1 MLLQTAVGVAE
12 VSAGWSGFM
21 LALSTAALGLVVAL
35 GVYGTAYI
43 NGRREIN
50 QQDVKLKQQQIALQ
64 QKEQE
69 LKQLEV
75 EEKIAATRRRI
86 ALDAAA
92 IVEEQ
97 ARDQKLSGAA
107 KQSLAAAKVEELLNA
122 SAAPN
127 VEGSALT
134 DLVKL
139 GVSLQRQTSATTY
152 LVTPSNAPPP
162 EQPLGP
168 QNKLPAPAPIPANA
182 PLTRTSPERPGAK
195 R

>member
-12 VSAGWSGFM
+12 VSAGWSGFQ
-21 LALSTAALGLVVAL
+21 LALSTIALTVATAAAFFATSFFRGKGDLVK
-35 GVYGTAYI
+35 
-43 NGRREIN
+43 E
-50 QQDVKLKQQQIALQ
+50 DFKLK

-69 LKQLEV
+69 LKTLEV
-75 EEKIAATRRRI
+75 EEKIAAIRRRI

-97 ARDQKLSGAA
+97 SRDQQLSGAA
-107 KQSLAAAKVEELLNA
+107 KQSLAAAKVEELLNE

-152 LVTPSNAPPP
+152 LLTPSMAPPP
-162 EQPLGP
+162 EQPLVP
-168 QNKLPAPAPIPANA
+168 KKLPAPAPLPANA